1 MVDKAQTSYTP
12 VLQQYYNMVYDNI
25 SFYIKNDILTI
36 KLVFFFQT
44 DCFERVAIG
53 KRLNSS
59 DVTKI
64 ISTTNIKQ
72 CSNECERIL
81 CNTYSYGWVY
91 INIAYFFFTQIIGD
105 IQSASAVL

>member
-1 MVDKAQTSYTP
+1 MYNIYVIKLVADKTQTSYTP

-25 SFYIKNDILTI
+25 SFYIKNNIITI
-36 KLVFFFQT
+36 KLFFFL

-72 CSNECERIL
+72 CSNECERML
-81 CNTYSYGWVY
+81 CNTYSYG
-91 INIAYFFFTQIIGD
+91 
-105 IQSASAVL
+105 